1 MSRDGPPLACMRL
14 SSPSLTPVLD
24 GEHAE
29 EGELMKVNVHDP
41 RGEELAQVL
50 TRATAA
56 LAQVPS
62 PRVDAELL
70 AAHLLHGGSRAE
82 LQRALLMGEQLTPAQ
97 VAEYEVLVARRA
109 CREPLQYITGRAPFY
124 RLELSVGPG
133 VFVPRPETELLV
145 EEALKVLS
153 ARADTA
159 PGWSRVVDLCTG
171 SGAIAAAI
179 KSELPA
185 AQVFAVEL
193 SEDAIPYARKNLEP
207 LGVHL
212 VQGDALTALTE
223 LIGTFDVVLSN
234 PPYIP
239 PANVPV
245 DPEAALHDPDM
256 ALYGGGAD
264 GMQMPAAIAARA
276 YELLTPG
283 GFFMMEH
290 DDTQEEAVA
299 ELLARVGFERCYP
312 VRDLNGRP
320 RHSAGYKPAAAGS

>member
-1 MSRDGPPLACMRL
+1 
-14 SSPSLTPVLD
+14 
-24 GEHAE
+24 
-29 EGELMKVNVHDP
+29 MKVNVHDP

-82 LQRALLMGEQLTPAQ
+82 LQRALLMGERLTPAQ
-97 VAEYEVLVARRA
+97 VAEYEALVARRA
-109 CREPLQYITGRAPFY
+109 AREPLQHITGCAPFHH
-124 RLELSVGPG
+124 LELSVGPG

-153 ARADTA
+153 ARAESAT
-159 PGWSRVVDLCTG
+159 GQLRIVDLCTG
-171 SGAIAAAI
+171 SGAIAAAV
-179 KSELPA
+179 KSELPN

-193 SEDAIPYARKNLEP
+193 SEEAIPYARKNLEP

-212 VQGDALTALTE
+212 VQGDALTALPE
-223 LIGTFDVVLSN
+223 LAGTFDAVLSN

-239 PANVPV
+239 PANVPA
-245 DPEAALHDPDM
+245 DPEAALYDPDM
-256 ALYGGGAD
+256 ALYGGGED
-264 GMQMPAAIAARA
+264 GMQIPTAIAARA
-276 YELLTPG
+276 YELLAPG

-290 DDTQEEAVA
+290 DDIQEEAVA

-320 RHSAGYKPAAAGS
+320 RHSAGYKPAASGS

>member
-1 MSRDGPPLACMRL
+1 
-14 SSPSLTPVLD
+14 
-24 GEHAE
+24 
-29 EGELMKVNVHDP
+29 MKVNAHDP

-82 LQRALLMGEQLTPAQ
+82 LQRALLMGERLTPAQ

-109 CREPLQYITGRAPFY
+109 CREPLQHITGSAPFY

-153 ARADTA
+153 ARAESAT
-159 PGWSRVVDLCTG
+159 GQLRIVDLCTG
-171 SGAIAAAI
+171 SGAIAAAV
-179 KSELPA
+179 KSELPN

-193 SEDAIPYARKNLEP
+193 SEEAIPYARKNLES

-212 VQGDALTALTE
+212 AQGDALTALTE
-223 LIGTFDVVLSN
+223 LAGRFDAVLSN

-239 PANVPV
+239 PANVPAA
-245 DPEAALHDPDM
+245 PEAALHDPEM

-264 GMQMPAAIAARA
+264 GMKMPSAIAARA
-276 YELLTPG
+276 YELLAPG

-320 RHSAGYKPAAAGS
+320 RHSTGYKPAAAGS

>member
-1 MSRDGPPLACMRL
+1 M
-14 SSPSLTPVLD
+14 T
-24 GEHAE
+24 
-29 EGELMKVNVHDP
+29 VNVHDP

-50 TRATAA
+50 VRATAA

-70 AAHLLHGGSRAE
+70 AAHLLYDGSRSR
-82 LQRALLMGEQLTPAQ
+82 LQRAALMGERLTPAQ
-97 VAEYEVLVARRA
+97 VAEYETLVARRA
-109 CREPLQYITGRAPFY
+109 AREPLQHITGRAPFHH
-124 RLELSVGPG
+124 LELSVGPG

-153 ARADTA
+153 ARAESAT
-159 PGWSRVVDLCTG
+159 GQLRIVDLCTG
-171 SGAIAAAI
+171 SGAIAAAV
-179 KSELPA
+179 KSELPN

-193 SEDAIPYARKNLEP
+193 SEEAIPYARKNLES

-223 LIGTFDVVLSN
+223 LAGRFDAVLSN

-239 PANVPV
+239 PANVPA
-245 DPEAALHDPDM
+245 DPEAALHDPEM

-264 GMQMPAAIAARA
+264 GMKMPSAIAARA
-276 YELLTPG
+276 YELLAPG

-290 DDTQEEAVA
+290 DDTQEGAVA
-299 ELLARVGFERCYP
+299 ELLARVGFERCYL

>member
-1 MSRDGPPLACMRL
+1 
-14 SSPSLTPVLD
+14 
-24 GEHAE
+24 
-29 EGELMKVNVHDP
+29 MKVNVHDP
-41 RGEELAQVL
+41 RGEEIAQVL

-70 AAHLLHGGSRAE
+70 AAHLLYDGSRSR
-82 LQRALLMGEQLTPAQ
+82 LQHAALMGERLTPEQ
-97 VAEYEVLVARRA
+97 VAEYEALVARRA
-109 CREPLQYITGRAPFY
+109 CREPLQHITGSAPFY
-124 RLELSVGPG
+124 RLELAVGPG

-145 EEALKVLS
+145 EEALKVLA
-153 ARADTA
+153 ARANSA
-159 PGWSRVVDLCTG
+159 PRTDPATGQLRIVDLCTG

-179 KSELPA
+179 KSELPN

-193 SEDAIPYARKNLEP
+193 SEDAIPYTRKNLEP

-212 VQGDALTALTE
+212 IQGDALTALPE
-223 LIGTFDVVLSN
+223 LAGTFDAVLSN

-239 PANVPV
+239 PANVPA
-245 DPEAALHDPDM
+245 DPEAALHDPEM

-264 GMQMPAAIAARA
+264 GMQMLSAIAARA
-276 YELLTPG
+276 YELLAPG

>member
-1 MSRDGPPLACMRL
+1 
-14 SSPSLTPVLD
+14 
-24 GEHAE
+24 
-29 EGELMKVNVHDP
+29 MKVNVHDP

-82 LQRALLMGEQLTPAQ
+82 LQRALLMGERLTPAQ

-109 CREPLQYITGRAPFY
+109 RREPLQYITGRAPFY

-153 ARADTA
+153 ARADAT
-159 PGWSRVVDLCTG
+159 PGGSRVVDLCTG

-212 VQGDALTALTE
+212 VQGDALTALPE
-223 LIGTFDVVLSN
+223 LAGTFDAVLSN

-239 PANVPV
+239 PANVPA

>member
-1 MSRDGPPLACMRL
+1 
-14 SSPSLTPVLD
+14 
-24 GEHAE
+24 
-29 EGELMKVNVHDP
+29 MKVNVHDP

-70 AAHLLHGGSRAE
+70 AAHLLYDGSRSR
-82 LQRALLMGEQLTPAQ
+82 LQHAALMGERLTPSQ
-97 VAEYEVLVARRA
+97 VAEYEALVARRA
-109 CREPLQYITGRAPFY
+109 CREPLQHITGTAPFY

-145 EEALKVLS
+145 EEALRVLGTRTGKV
-153 ARADTA
+153 A
-159 PGWSRVVDLCTG
+159 PRIVDLCTG

-179 KSELPA
+179 KNELPN

-193 SEDAIPYARKNLEP
+193 SEDAIPYTRKNLEP

-212 VQGDALTALTE
+212 VQGDALTALSE
-223 LIGTFDVVLSN
+223 LAGTFDAVLSN

-239 PANVPV
+239 SANVPA

-256 ALYGGGAD
+256 ALYGGGED
-264 GMQMPAAIAARA
+264 GMQMPTAIAARA
-276 YELLTPG
+276 FELLTPG
-283 GFFMMEH
+283 GLFIMEH

-299 ELLARVGFERCYP
+299 ELLARIGFEGCYP
-312 VRDLNGRP
+312 VRDLNNRP
-320 RHSAGYKPAAAGS
+320 RHSVGYKPRPLEPLD

>member
-1 MSRDGPPLACMRL
+1 
-14 SSPSLTPVLD
+14 
-24 GEHAE
+24 
-29 EGELMKVNVHDP
+29 MKVNVHDP

-50 TRATAA
+50 VRATAA

-70 AAHLLHGGSRAE
+70 AAHLLYGGSRSR
-82 LQRALLMGEQLTPAQ
+82 LQHAALMGERLTPAQ
-97 VAEYEVLVARRA
+97 VAEYEALVARRA
-109 CREPLQYITGRAPFY
+109 AREPLQHITGSAPFY
-124 RLELSVGPG
+124 RLELAVGSG

-153 ARADTA
+153 ARAESAT
-159 PGWSRVVDLCTG
+159 GQLRIVDLCTG
-171 SGAIAAAI
+171 SGAIAAAV
-179 KSELPA
+179 KSELPN

-193 SEDAIPYARKNLEP
+193 SEEAIPYTRKNLES

-223 LIGTFDVVLSN
+223 LAGRFDAVLSN

-239 PANVPV
+239 SANVPA
-245 DPEAALHDPDM
+245 DPEAALHDPEM

-264 GMQMPAAIAARA
+264 GMKMPSAIAARA
-276 YELLTPG
+276 YELLAPG

>member
-1 MSRDGPPLACMRL
+1 
-14 SSPSLTPVLD
+14 
-24 GEHAE
+24 
-29 EGELMKVNVHDP
+29 MKVNVHDP

-70 AAHLLHGGSRAE
+70 AAHLLYDGSRSR
-82 LQRALLMGEQLTPAQ
+82 LQHAALMGERLTPDQ
-97 VAEYEVLVARRA
+97 VAEYEALVARRA
-109 CREPLQYITGRAPFY
+109 CREPLQHITGSAPFY

-145 EEALKVLS
+145 EEALKVLN
-153 ARADTA
+153 ARAKSASGTESATGTA
-159 PGWSRVVDLCTG
+159 SATGALRIVDLCTG

-179 KSELPA
+179 KSELPN

-193 SEDAIPYARKNLEP
+193 SEDAIPYTRKNLEP

-212 VQGDALTALTE
+212 VQGDALSALPE
-223 LIGTFDVVLSN
+223 LAGTFDAVLSN

-239 PANVPV
+239 PANVPA
-245 DPEAALHDPDM
+245 DPEAALHDPNM
-256 ALYGGGAD
+256 ALYGGGED
-264 GMQMPAAIAARA
+264 GMQMPSAIAARA
-276 YELLTPG
+276 FELLTPG
-283 GFFMMEH
+283 GLFIMEH

-299 ELLARVGFERCYP
+299 ELLARVGFEGCYP
-312 VRDLNGRP
+312 VRDLNNRP
-320 RHSAGYKPAAAGS
+320 RHSVGYKPRPLEPLD

>member
-1 MSRDGPPLACMRL
+1 M
-14 SSPSLTPVLD
+14 T
-24 GEHAE
+24 
-29 EGELMKVNVHDP
+29 VNVHDP

-82 LQRALLMGEQLTPAQ
+82 LQRALLMGERLTPAQ
-97 VAEYEVLVARRA
+97 VAEYEALVARRA
-109 CREPLQYITGRAPFY
+109 AREPLQHITGRAPFHH
-124 RLELSVGPG
+124 LELSVGPG

-153 ARADTA
+153 ARAESAT
-159 PGWSRVVDLCTG
+159 GQLRIVDLCTG
-171 SGAIAAAI
+171 SGAIAAAV
-179 KSELPA
+179 KSELPN

-193 SEDAIPYARKNLEP
+193 SEEAIPYARKNLES

-223 LIGTFDVVLSN
+223 LAGRFDAVLSN

-239 PANVPV
+239 SANVPA
-245 DPEAALHDPDM
+245 DPEAALHDPEM

-264 GMQMPAAIAARA
+264 GMQMPSAIAARA
-276 YELLTPG
+276 YELLAPG

-320 RHSAGYKPAAAGS
+320 RYSAGYKPAAAGS

>member
-1 MSRDGPPLACMRL
+1 
-14 SSPSLTPVLD
+14 
-24 GEHAE
+24 
-29 EGELMKVNVHDP
+29 MKVNVHDP

-50 TRATAA
+50 VRATAA

-70 AAHLLHGGSRAE
+70 AAHLLYDGSRSR
-82 LQRALLMGEQLTPAQ
+82 LQHAALMGERLTPAQ
-97 VAEYEVLVARRA
+97 VAEYEALVARRA
-109 CREPLQYITGRAPFY
+109 SREPLQHITGSAPFY

-145 EEALKVLS
+145 EEALKVLNARTAS
-153 ARADTA
+153 AT
-159 PGWSRVVDLCTG
+159 GQLHIVDLCTG
-171 SGAIAAAI
+171 SGAIAAAV
-179 KSELPA
+179 KSELPN
-185 AQVFAVEL
+185 AQMFAVEL
-193 SEDAIPYARKNLEP
+193 SEEAIPYARKNLEP

-223 LIGTFDVVLSN
+223 LAGRFDAVLSN

-239 PANVPV
+239 SGNVPA
-245 DPEAALHDPDM
+245 DPEAALHDPEM

-264 GMQMPAAIAARA
+264 GMQMPSAIAARA
-276 YELLTPG
+276 YELLAPG

-290 DDTQEEAVA
+290 DDTQEGAVA

-312 VRDLNGRP
+312 VRDLNGRA

>member
-1 MSRDGPPLACMRL
+1 
-14 SSPSLTPVLD
+14 
-24 GEHAE
+24 
-29 EGELMKVNVHDP
+29 MKVNVHDP

-50 TRATAA
+50 VRATAA

-70 AAHLLHGGSRAE
+70 AAHLLYGGSRSR
-82 LQRALLMGEQLTPAQ
+82 LQHAALMGERLAPAQ
-97 VAEYEVLVARRA
+97 VAEYETLVARRA
-109 CREPLQYITGRAPFY
+109 AREPLQHITGCAPFY

-153 ARADTA
+153 ARAESAT
-159 PGWSRVVDLCTG
+159 GQLRIVDLCTG

-179 KSELPA
+179 KSELPN

-193 SEDAIPYARKNLEP
+193 SDEAIPYARKNLEP

-223 LIGTFDVVLSN
+223 QTGRFDAVLSN

-239 PANVPV
+239 PANVPA
-245 DPEAALHDPDM
+245 DPEAALHDPEM

-264 GMQMPAAIAARA
+264 GMQMPSAIAARA
-276 YELLTPG
+276 YELLAPG

>member
-1 MSRDGPPLACMRL
+1 
-14 SSPSLTPVLD
+14 
-24 GEHAE
+24 
-29 EGELMKVNVHDP
+29 MKVNVHDP

-50 TRATAA
+50 VRATAA

-70 AAHLLHGGSRAE
+70 AAHLLYDGSRSR
-82 LQRALLMGEQLTPAQ
+82 LQHAALMGERLTPAQ
-97 VAEYEVLVARRA
+97 VAEYEALVARRA
-109 CREPLQYITGRAPFY
+109 AREPLQHITGSAPFY
-124 RLELSVGPG
+124 RLELAVGPG

-145 EEALKVLS
+145 EEALKVLAARTES
-153 ARADTA
+153 ATGQLRI
-159 PGWSRVVDLCTG
+159 VDLCTG
-171 SGAIAAAI
+171 SGAIAAAV
-179 KSELPA
+179 KSELPN

-193 SEDAIPYARKNLEP
+193 SEEAIPYARKNLES

-223 LIGTFDVVLSN
+223 LAGRFDAVLSN

-239 PANVPV
+239 SANVPAA
-245 DPEAALHDPDM
+245 PEAALHDPEM

-264 GMQMPAAIAARA
+264 GMQMPSAIAARA
-276 YELLTPG
+276 FELLTPG
-283 GFFMMEH
+283 GLFIMEH
-290 DDTQEEAVA
+290 DDTQEDAVA
-299 ELLARVGFERCYP
+299 ELLARIGFEGCYP

>member
-1 MSRDGPPLACMRL
+1 
-14 SSPSLTPVLD
+14 
-24 GEHAE
+24 
-29 EGELMKVNVHDP
+29 MKVNVHDP

-50 TRATAA
+50 VRATAA

-70 AAHLLHGGSRAE
+70 AAHLLYDGSRSR
-82 LQRALLMGEQLTPAQ
+82 LQHAALMGERLTPAQ
-97 VAEYEVLVARRA
+97 VAEYETLVARRA
-109 CREPLQYITGRAPFY
+109 AREPLQHITGRAPFHH
-124 RLELSVGPG
+124 LELSVGPG

-153 ARADTA
+153 ARAESAT
-159 PGWSRVVDLCTG
+159 GQLRIVDLCTG
-171 SGAIAAAI
+171 SGAIAAAV
-179 KSELPA
+179 KSELPN

-193 SEDAIPYARKNLEP
+193 SEEAIPYARKNLES

-223 LIGTFDVVLSN
+223 LAGRFDAVLSN

-239 PANVPV
+239 PANVPA
-245 DPEAALHDPDM
+245 DPEAALHDPEM

-264 GMQMPAAIAARA
+264 GMKMPSAIAARA
-276 YELLTPG
+276 YELLAPG

-290 DDTQEEAVA
+290 DDTQEGAVA

-320 RHSAGYKPAAAGS
+320 RHSAGYKSAAAGS

>member
-1 MSRDGPPLACMRL
+1 
-14 SSPSLTPVLD
+14 
-24 GEHAE
+24 
-29 EGELMKVNVHDP
+29 MKVNVHDP

-70 AAHLLHGGSRAE
+70 AAHLLYDGSRSR
-82 LQRALLMGEQLTPAQ
+82 LQHAALMGERLTPAQ
-97 VAEYEVLVARRA
+97 VAEYEALVARRA
-109 CREPLQYITGRAPFY
+109 AREPLQHITGRAPFHH
-124 RLELSVGPG
+124 LELSVGPG

-153 ARADTA
+153 ARAESAT
-159 PGWSRVVDLCTG
+159 GQLRIVDLCAG
-171 SGAIAAAI
+171 SGAIAAAV
-179 KSELPA
+179 KSELPN

-193 SEDAIPYARKNLEP
+193 SEEAIPYARKNLEP

-223 LIGTFDVVLSN
+223 LAGRFDAVLSN

-239 PANVPV
+239 PGNVPA

-256 ALYGGGAD
+256 ALYGGGED
-264 GMQMPAAIAARA
+264 GMQMPTAIAARA
-276 YELLTPG
+276 YELLAPG

-320 RHSAGYKPAAAGS
+320 RHSTGYKPAAGS

>member
-1 MSRDGPPLACMRL
+1 
-14 SSPSLTPVLD
+14 
-24 GEHAE
+24 
-29 EGELMKVNVHDP
+29 MKVNVHDP

-50 TRATAA
+50 VRATAA

-70 AAHLLHGGSRAE
+70 AAHLLYDGSRSR
-82 LQRALLMGEQLTPAQ
+82 LQHAALMGERLTPAQ
-97 VAEYEVLVARRA
+97 VAEYEALVARRA
-109 CREPLQYITGRAPFY
+109 AREPLQHITGSAPFY
-124 RLELSVGPG
+124 RLELAVGPG

-153 ARADTA
+153 TRAESA
-159 PGWSRVVDLCTG
+159 AGQLRIVDLCTG
-171 SGAIAAAI
+171 SGAIAAAV
-179 KSELPA
+179 KSELPN

-193 SEDAIPYARKNLEP
+193 SEEAIPYARKNLES

-223 LIGTFDVVLSN
+223 LAGRFEAVLSN

-239 PANVPV
+239 PANVPAA
-245 DPEAALHDPDM
+245 PEAALHDPEM

-264 GMQMPAAIAARA
+264 GMKMPSAIAARA
-276 YELLTPG
+276 YELLAPG

>member
-1 MSRDGPPLACMRL
+1 
-14 SSPSLTPVLD
+14 
-24 GEHAE
+24 
-29 EGELMKVNVHDP
+29 MKVNVHDP

-70 AAHLLHGGSRAE
+70 AAHLLYDGSRSR
-82 LQRALLMGEQLTPAQ
+82 LQHAALMGERLTPNQ
-97 VAEYEVLVARRA
+97 VAEYEALVARRA
-109 CREPLQYITGRAPFY
+109 RREPLQHITGRAPFHH
-124 RLELSVGPG
+124 LELSVGPG

-145 EEALKVLS
+145 EEALGVL
-153 ARADTA
+153 RLTEKTNA
-159 PGWSRVVDLCTG
+159 PRVVDLCAG
-171 SGAIAAAI
+171 SGAIAAAV
-179 KSELPA
+179 KSELPN

-193 SEDAIPYARKNLEP
+193 SEEAIPYARKNLEP

-223 LIGTFDVVLSN
+223 LAGRFDAVLSN

-239 PANVPV
+239 PANVPA

-256 ALYGGGAD
+256 ALYGGGED
-264 GMQMPAAIAARA
+264 GMQMPTAIAARA
-276 YELLTPG
+276 YELLAPG

-299 ELLARVGFERCYP
+299 ELLARVGFERRYP

-320 RHSAGYKPAAAGS
+320 RHSAGYKPATSGS

>member
-1 MSRDGPPLACMRL
+1 
-14 SSPSLTPVLD
+14 
-24 GEHAE
+24 
-29 EGELMKVNVHDP
+29 MKVNAHDP

-82 LQRALLMGEQLTPAQ
+82 LQRALLMGERLTPAQ

-109 CREPLQYITGRAPFY
+109 RREPLQYITGRAPFY

-145 EEALKVLS
+145 EEALKVLA
-153 ARADTA
+153 ARTDTA
-159 PGWSRVVDLCTG
+159 PGGLRIVDLCTG

-179 KSELPA
+179 KSELPN

-223 LIGTFDVVLSN
+223 LVGIFDVVLSN

-239 PANVPV
+239 PANVPA

-299 ELLARVGFERCYP
+299 ELLACVGFERCYP

>member
-1 MSRDGPPLACMRL
+1 M
-14 SSPSLTPVLD
+14 T
-24 GEHAE
+24 
-29 EGELMKVNVHDP
+29 VNVHDP

-50 TRATAA
+50 VRATAA

-70 AAHLLHGGSRAE
+70 AAHLLYDGSRSR
-82 LQRALLMGEQLTPAQ
+82 LQHAALMGERLTPAQ
-97 VAEYEVLVARRA
+97 VAEYETLVARRA
-109 CREPLQYITGRAPFY
+109 AREPLQHITGRAPFHH
-124 RLELSVGPG
+124 LELSVGPG

-153 ARADTA
+153 ARAESAT
-159 PGWSRVVDLCTG
+159 GQLRIVDLCTG
-171 SGAIAAAI
+171 SGAIAAAV
-179 KSELPA
+179 KSELPN

-193 SEDAIPYARKNLEP
+193 SEEAIPYARKNLES

-223 LIGTFDVVLSN
+223 LAGRFDAVLSN

-239 PANVPV
+239 SANVPA
-245 DPEAALHDPDM
+245 DPEAALHDPEM

-264 GMQMPAAIAARA
+264 GMKMPSAIAARA
-276 YELLTPG
+276 YELLAPG

>member
-1 MSRDGPPLACMRL
+1 
-14 SSPSLTPVLD
+14 
-24 GEHAE
+24 
-29 EGELMKVNVHDP
+29 MKVNVHDP

-50 TRATAA
+50 AHATAA

-70 AAHLLHGGSRAE
+70 AAHLLHGGSRSR
-82 LQRALLMGEQLTPAQ
+82 LQHAALMGERLTPNQ
-97 VAEYEVLVARRA
+97 VAEYEALVARRA
-109 CREPLQYITGRAPFY
+109 RREPLQHITGRAPFHH
-124 RLELSVGPG
+124 LELSVGPG

-145 EEALKVLS
+145 EEALGVL
-153 ARADTA
+153 RLTEKTNA
-159 PGWSRVVDLCTG
+159 PRVVDLCAG

-179 KSELPA
+179 KSELPN

-193 SEDAIPYARKNLEP
+193 SEEAIPYARKNLEP

-223 LIGTFDVVLSN
+223 LAGTIDAVLSN

-239 PANVPV
+239 PANVPA

-256 ALYGGGAD
+256 ALYGGGED
-264 GMQMPAAIAARA
+264 GMQMPTAIAARA
-276 YELLTPG
+276 YELLAPG

-320 RHSAGYKPAAAGS
+320 RHSAGYKPAASSS

>member
-1 MSRDGPPLACMRL
+1 
-14 SSPSLTPVLD
+14 
-24 GEHAE
+24 
-29 EGELMKVNVHDP
+29 MKVNVHDP

-70 AAHLLHGGSRAE
+70 VAHLLYDGSRSR
-82 LQRALLMGEQLTPAQ
+82 LQHAALMGERLTPDQ
-97 VAEYEVLVARRA
+97 VAEYEALVARRA
-109 CREPLQYITGRAPFY
+109 CREPLQHITGSAPFY

-145 EEALKVLS
+145 EEALKVLN
-153 ARADTA
+153 ARAKSASGTESVTGA
-159 PGWSRVVDLCTG
+159 LRIVDLCTG

-179 KSELPA
+179 KSELPN

-193 SEDAIPYARKNLEP
+193 SEDAIPYTRKNLEP

-212 VQGDALTALTE
+212 VQGDALTALPE
-223 LIGTFDVVLSN
+223 LAGTFDAVLSN

-239 PANVPV
+239 PANVPA

-256 ALYGGGAD
+256 ALYGGGED
-264 GMQMPAAIAARA
+264 GMQMPSAIAARA
-276 YELLTPG
+276 FELLAPG
-283 GFFMMEH
+283 GLFIMEH

-299 ELLARVGFERCYP
+299 ELLARIGFEGCYP
-312 VRDLNGRP
+312 VRDLNNRP
-320 RHSAGYKPAAAGS
+320 RHSVGYKPRPLEPLD

>member
-1 MSRDGPPLACMRL
+1 
-14 SSPSLTPVLD
+14 
-24 GEHAE
+24 
-29 EGELMKVNVHDP
+29 MKVNVHDP

-70 AAHLLHGGSRAE
+70 AAHLLYDGSRSR
-82 LQRALLMGEQLTPAQ
+82 LQHAALMGERLTPAQ
-97 VAEYEVLVARRA
+97 VAEYEALIARRA
-109 CREPLQYITGRAPFY
+109 SREPLQHITGRAPFY

-145 EEALKVLS
+145 EEALGVL
-153 ARADTA
+153 RLTEKTNA
-159 PGWSRVVDLCTG
+159 PRVVDLCTG
-171 SGAIAAAI
+171 SGAIAAAV
-179 KSELPA
+179 KSELPN

-193 SEDAIPYARKNLEP
+193 SEEAIPYARKNLEP

-223 LIGTFDVVLSN
+223 LAGTIDAVLSN

-239 PANVPV
+239 PGNVPA

-256 ALYGGGAD
+256 ALYGGGED
-264 GMQMPAAIAARA
+264 GMQMPTAIAARA
-276 YELLTPG
+276 YELLAPG

-320 RHSAGYKPAAAGS
+320 RHSAGYKPAASGS

>member
-1 MSRDGPPLACMRL
+1 
-14 SSPSLTPVLD
+14 
-24 GEHAE
+24 
-29 EGELMKVNVHDP
+29 MKVNVNDP

-70 AAHLLHGGSRAE
+70 AAHLLYDGSRSR
-82 LQRALLMGEQLTPAQ
+82 LQHAALMGERLTPDQ
-97 VAEYEVLVARRA
+97 VAEYEALVARRA
-109 CREPLQYITGRAPFY
+109 SREPLQHITGSAPFY

-145 EEALKVLS
+145 EEALKVLN
-153 ARADTA
+153 ARAKSASGTDSATGA
-159 PGWSRVVDLCTG
+159 LRIVDLCTG

-179 KSELPA
+179 KSELPN

-193 SEDAIPYARKNLEP
+193 SEDAIPYTRKNLEP

-212 VQGDALTALTE
+212 VQGDALTALPE
-223 LIGTFDVVLSN
+223 LAGTFDAVLSN

-239 PANVPV
+239 SANVPA
-245 DPEAALHDPDM
+245 DPEAALHDPNM
-256 ALYGGGAD
+256 ALYGGGED
-264 GMQMPAAIAARA
+264 GMQMPSAIAARA
-276 YELLTPG
+276 FELLAPG
-283 GFFMMEH
+283 GLFIMEH

-299 ELLARVGFERCYP
+299 ELLSRIGFEGGYP
-312 VRDLNGRP
+312 VRDLNNRP
-320 RHSAGYKPAAAGS
+320 RHSVGYKPRPLEPLD

>member
-1 MSRDGPPLACMRL
+1 
-14 SSPSLTPVLD
+14 
-24 GEHAE
+24 
-29 EGELMKVNVHDP
+29 MKVNVHDP

-50 TRATAA
+50 ARATAA

-70 AAHLLHGGSRAE
+70 AAHLLYDGLRSR
-82 LQRALLMGEQLTPAQ
+82 LQHAALMGERLTPDQ
-97 VAEYEVLVARRA
+97 VAEYEALVARRA
-109 CREPLQYITGRAPFY
+109 SREPLQHITGSAPFY

-145 EEALKVLS
+145 EEALKVLN
-153 ARADTA
+153 ARAKSASGTDSAT
-159 PGWSRVVDLCTG
+159 GTDSVTGQLRIVDLCTG

-179 KSELPA
+179 KSELPN

-193 SEDAIPYARKNLEP
+193 SEDAIPYTRKNLEP

-212 VQGDALTALTE
+212 VQGDALTALPE
-223 LIGTFDVVLSN
+223 LAGTFDAVLSN

-239 PANVPV
+239 SANVPA

-256 ALYGGGAD
+256 ALYGGGED
-264 GMQMPAAIAARA
+264 GMQMPSAIAARA
-276 YELLTPG
+276 FELLAPG
-283 GFFMMEH
+283 GLFIMEH

-299 ELLARVGFERCYP
+299 ELLSRIGFEGGYP
-312 VRDLNGRP
+312 VRDLNNRP
-320 RHSAGYKPAAAGS
+320 RHSVGYKPRPLEPLD

>member
-1 MSRDGPPLACMRL
+1 
-14 SSPSLTPVLD
+14 
-24 GEHAE
+24 
-29 EGELMKVNVHDP
+29 MKVNVHDP

-50 TRATAA
+50 VRATAA

-82 LQRALLMGEQLTPAQ
+82 LQRALLMGERLTPAQ
-97 VAEYEVLVARRA
+97 VAEYEALVTRRA
-109 CREPLQYITGRAPFY
+109 SREPLQHITGCAPFY

-153 ARADTA
+153 ARAESAT
-159 PGWSRVVDLCTG
+159 GQLRIVDLCTG
-171 SGAIAAAI
+171 SGAIAAAV
-179 KSELPA
+179 KSELPN

-193 SEDAIPYARKNLEP
+193 SEEAIPYARKNLEP

-223 LIGTFDVVLSN
+223 QAGRFDAVLSN

-239 PANVPV
+239 PGNVPA
-245 DPEAALHDPDM
+245 DPEAALHDPEM

-264 GMQMPAAIAARA
+264 GMQMPTAIAARA
-276 YELLTPG
+276 YELLAPG

-312 VRDLNGRP
+312 VRDLNGRS

>member
-1 MSRDGPPLACMRL
+1 
-14 SSPSLTPVLD
+14 
-24 GEHAE
+24 
-29 EGELMKVNVHDP
+29 MKVNVHDP

-50 TRATAA
+50 AHATAA

-82 LQRALLMGEQLTPAQ
+82 LQRALLMGERLTPAQ
-97 VAEYEVLVARRA
+97 VAEYEALVARRA
-109 CREPLQYITGRAPFY
+109 SREPLQHITGSAPFY

-153 ARADTA
+153 ARAKSASGTA
-159 PGWSRVVDLCTG
+159 SATGAPRVVDLCTG

-179 KSELPA
+179 KSELPN

-193 SEDAIPYARKNLEP
+193 SEEAIPYTRKNLEP

-212 VQGDALTALTE
+212 VQGDALTALPE
-223 LIGTFDVVLSN
+223 LVGTFDAVLSN

-239 PANVPV
+239 PANVPA

-256 ALYGGGAD
+256 ALYGGGED
-264 GMQMPAAIAARA
+264 GMQMPSAIAARA
-276 YELLTPG
+276 YELLAPG

-290 DDTQEEAVA
+290 DDTQEGAVA

>member
-1 MSRDGPPLACMRL
+1 
-14 SSPSLTPVLD
+14 
-24 GEHAE
+24 
-29 EGELMKVNVHDP
+29 MKVNVHDP

-50 TRATAA
+50 AHATAA

-70 AAHLLHGGSRAE
+70 AAHLLYGGSRSR
-82 LQRALLMGEQLTPAQ
+82 LQHAALMGERLTPDQ
-97 VAEYEVLVARRA
+97 VAEYEALVARRA
-109 CREPLQYITGRAPFY
+109 SREPLQHITGCAPFY

-153 ARADTA
+153 ARAKSASGTA
-159 PGWSRVVDLCTG
+159 SATGAPRVVDLCTG
-171 SGAIAAAI
+171 SGAIAAAV
-179 KSELPA
+179 KSELPN

-193 SEDAIPYARKNLEP
+193 SEEAIPYTRKNLEP

-223 LIGTFDVVLSN
+223 QAGRFDAVLSN

-239 PANVPV
+239 SANVPA

-256 ALYGGGAD
+256 ALYGGGED
-264 GMQMPAAIAARA
+264 GMQMPSAIAARA
-276 YELLTPG
+276 YELLAPG

-290 DDTQEEAVA
+290 DDTQEGAVA

-312 VRDLNGRP
+312 VRDLNGRS

>member
-1 MSRDGPPLACMRL
+1 
-14 SSPSLTPVLD
+14 
-24 GEHAE
+24 
-29 EGELMKVNVHDP
+29 MKVNVHDP

-70 AAHLLHGGSRAE
+70 AAHLLHGGSRSR
-82 LQRALLMGEQLTPAQ
+82 LQHAALMGERLTPAQ
-97 VAEYEVLVARRA
+97 VAEYEALVARRA
-109 CREPLQYITGRAPFY
+109 SREPLQHITGCAPFY

-153 ARADTA
+153 ARAKSASGTA
-159 PGWSRVVDLCTG
+159 SATGALRIVDLCTG
-171 SGAIAAAI
+171 SGAIAAAV
-179 KSELPA
+179 KSELPN

-193 SEDAIPYARKNLEP
+193 SEEAIPYARKNLEP

-223 LIGTFDVVLSN
+223 QAGRFDAVLSN

-239 PANVPV
+239 PGNVPA
-245 DPEAALHDPDM
+245 DPEAALHDPEM

-264 GMQMPAAIAARA
+264 GMQMPSAIAARA
-276 YELLTPG
+276 YELLAPG

-290 DDTQEEAVA
+290 DDTQEGAVA

-312 VRDLNGRP
+312 VRDLNGRS

>member
-1 MSRDGPPLACMRL
+1 
-14 SSPSLTPVLD
+14 
-24 GEHAE
+24 
-29 EGELMKVNVHDP
+29 MKVNVHDP

-50 TRATAA
+50 VRATAA

-70 AAHLLHGGSRAE
+70 AAHLLYDGSRSR
-82 LQRALLMGEQLTPAQ
+82 LQHAALMGERLTPAQ
-97 VAEYEVLVARRA
+97 AAEYEALVARRA
-109 CREPLQYITGRAPFY
+109 SREPLQHITGCAPFY

-153 ARADTA
+153 ARAESAT
-159 PGWSRVVDLCTG
+159 GQLRVVDLCTG
-171 SGAIAAAI
+171 SGAIAAAV
-179 KSELPA
+179 KSELPN

-193 SEDAIPYARKNLEP
+193 SEEAIPYARKNLEP

-223 LIGTFDVVLSN
+223 QAGRFDAVLSN

-239 PANVPV
+239 PANVPA

-256 ALYGGGAD
+256 ALYGGGED
-264 GMQMPAAIAARA
+264 GMQMPTAIAARA
-276 YELLTPG
+276 YELLAPG

-290 DDTQEEAVA
+290 DDTQEGAVA

-312 VRDLNGRP
+312 VRDLNGRS

>member
-1 MSRDGPPLACMRL
+1 
-14 SSPSLTPVLD
+14 
-24 GEHAE
+24 
-29 EGELMKVNVHDP
+29 MKVNVHDP

-50 TRATAA
+50 VRATAA

-70 AAHLLHGGSRAE
+70 AAHLLHGGSRSR
-82 LQRALLMGEQLTPAQ
+82 LQHAALMGERLTPAQ
-97 VAEYEVLVARRA
+97 VAEYEALVARRA
-109 CREPLQYITGRAPFY
+109 SREPLQHITGCAPFY

-153 ARADTA
+153 ARAESAT
-159 PGWSRVVDLCTG
+159 GQLRVVDLCTG
-171 SGAIAAAI
+171 SGAIAAAV
-179 KSELPA
+179 KSELPN

-193 SEDAIPYARKNLEP
+193 SEEAIPYARKNLEP

-223 LIGTFDVVLSN
+223 LAGRFDAVLSN

-239 PANVPV
+239 SANVPA
-245 DPEAALHDPDM
+245 DPEAALHDPEM
-256 ALYGGGAD
+256 ALYGGGED
-264 GMQMPAAIAARA
+264 GMQMPSAIAARA
-276 YELLTPG
+276 YELLAPG

-290 DDTQEEAVA
+290 DDTQEGAVA

-312 VRDLNGRP
+312 VRDLNGRS

>member
-1 MSRDGPPLACMRL
+1 
-14 SSPSLTPVLD
+14 
-24 GEHAE
+24 
-29 EGELMKVNVHDP
+29 MKVNVHDP

-70 AAHLLHGGSRAE
+70 AAHLLYDGSRSR
-82 LQRALLMGEQLTPAQ
+82 LQHAALMGERLTPNQ
-97 VAEYEVLVARRA
+97 VAEYEALVARRA
-109 CREPLQYITGRAPFY
+109 CREPLQHITGSAPFY
-124 RLELSVGPG
+124 RLELAVGPG

-145 EEALKVLS
+145 EEALRVLGTRTGKV
-153 ARADTA
+153 A
-159 PGWSRVVDLCTG
+159 PRIVDLCTG

-179 KSELPA
+179 KSELPN

-193 SEDAIPYARKNLEP
+193 SEDAIPYTRKNLEP

-212 VQGDALTALTE
+212 VQGDALTALPE
-223 LIGTFDVVLSN
+223 LAGTFDAVLSN

-239 PANVPV
+239 PANVPA

-256 ALYGGGAD
+256 ALYGGGED
-264 GMQMPAAIAARA
+264 GMQMPSAIAARA
-276 YELLTPG
+276 FELLTPG
-283 GFFMMEH
+283 GLFIMEH

-299 ELLARVGFERCYP
+299 ELLERIGFESCYP
-312 VRDLNGRP
+312 VRDLNNRP
-320 RHSAGYKPAAAGS
+320 RHSVGYKPRPLEPLD

>member
-1 MSRDGPPLACMRL
+1 M
-14 SSPSLTPVLD
+14 T
-24 GEHAE
+24 
-29 EGELMKVNVHDP
+29 VNVHDP

-50 TRATAA
+50 VRATAA

-70 AAHLLHGGSRAE
+70 AAHLLYDGSRSR
-82 LQRALLMGEQLTPAQ
+82 LQHAALMGERLTLAQ
-97 VAEYEVLVARRA
+97 VAEYEALVARRA
-109 CREPLQYITGRAPFY
+109 AREPLQHITGRAPFHH
-124 RLELSVGPG
+124 LELSVGPG

-153 ARADTA
+153 ARAESAT
-159 PGWSRVVDLCTG
+159 GQLRIVDLCTG
-171 SGAIAAAI
+171 SGAIAAAV
-179 KSELPA
+179 KSELPN

-193 SEDAIPYARKNLEP
+193 SEEAIPYARKNLES

-223 LIGTFDVVLSN
+223 LAGRFDAVLSN

-239 PANVPV
+239 SANVPA
-245 DPEAALHDPDM
+245 DPEAALHDPEM

-264 GMQMPAAIAARA
+264 GMQMPSAIAARA
-276 YELLTPG
+276 YELLAPG

-290 DDTQEEAVA
+290 DDAQEEAVA